1 MQYNVLKYVHNKI
14 TLIKLMPTSFIVNQI
29 SDRMS
34 TSAKKKQELAEENE
48 KIRKVKTT
56 GIFF

>member
-1 MQYNVLKYVHNKI
+1 
-14 TLIKLMPTSFIVNQI
+14 MPTSLIVNLI

-56 GIFF
+56 GIFL